1 MTYDIPA
8 HINGDTW
15 DGIPFITFSE
25 NGSAINLTGASFTM
39 AVKSVFNIASPNVL
53 PLSTSASSILILS
66 PASAGRISIPSRI
79 VDIPVG
85 NYSWSLT
92 MVLSSGK
99 TKTYLMGNW
108 PIIPRVPFSNNWQEA
123 PRII

>member
-8 HINGDTW
+8 HITGDTW
-15 DGIPFITFSE
+15 DGIPLMSFSE
-25 NGSAINLTGASFTM
+25 NNSAFDLNGASFTM
-39 AVKSVFNIASPNVL
+39 SVKSVFNIASPNVL

-66 PASAGRISIPSRI
+66 PASAGRISILPRI

-92 MVLSSGK
+92 MVLFSGK
-99 TKTYLMGNW
+99 QKH
-108 PIIPRVPFSNNWQEA
+108 I
-123 PRII
+123 

>member
-8 HINGDTW
+8 HITGDTW
-15 DGIPFITFSE
+15 DGIPLITFSE

-53 PLSTSASSILILS
+53 PLSTSASSISILS

-92 MVLSSGK
+92 MVLSSGR

>member
-8 HINGDTW
+8 HITGDTW
-15 DGIPFITFSE
+15 DGITVITFSE
-25 NGSAINLTGASFTM
+25 NGSAINLTDASFTM
-39 AVKSVFNIASPNVL
+39 AVKSVFNIASPNIL

-79 VDIPVG
+79 IDIPVG

-92 MVLSSGK
+92 MVLSSGR

>member
-8 HINGDTW
+8 HITGDTW
-15 DGIPFITFSE
+15 DGIPLMSFSE
-25 NGSAINLTGASFTM
+25 NNSAFDLTGASFTM
-39 AVKSVFNIASPNVL
+39 SVKSVFNIASPNVL

-66 PASAGRISIPSRI
+66 PASAGRISILPRI

-92 MVLSSGK
+92 MVLFSGK
-99 TKTYLMGNW
+99 TKTYSMGNW